1 MTRYTRKKKGGRLLG
16 QGQYGC
22 AFEPALKCKGE
33 STIRPGISKLLPY
46 KEDAYKEINTSEKI
60 LKIDPSRKY
69 FITSSGNCHHDGIS
83 INRSLNKSKRNC
95 KHNPKNKFTSQMY
108 LVFYPMGGE
117 GIDKIIIRPDKYGSF
132 IRGFRNLIEGL
143 KILHGANMFHADIK
157 PDNILSKFENNE
169 YNLRFIDFGLTVTDT
184 TLLTYDSYIINV
196 LSSHEYD
203 NYHPYYPID
212 IILMS
217 RNTRYNNNFIRN
229 WYNMVNQYGISPQ
242 SSYFDKN
249 YNPIININKLNDQY
263 SNNVKFYNDTSRAVK
278 SIDIAALG
286 ISISEVYSRI
296 TGHYSRLD
304 VNGNETISIK
314 IPGYNYKVFIMELTV
329 KHFKGQQ
336 DILNWHLEVAKN
348 VSMNMFYLIR
358 KMINYNGAERVTA
371 SEALTIF
378 DKFINNIDYYFSIS
392 SLTKRALNMI
402 NINVDDTAN
411 YSAQSTQ
418 LTPPQPTYLPPPP
431 PFQALKTQQTQPPQ
445 PTYLP
450 PPPPPFQALKTQQTQ
465 PPQPTYLPP
474 PPPPFQALK
483 TQQTQPT
490 LRPLATI
497 NKLFQKPQQIQKT
510 QQTQQTQQP
519 LYKRHPE
526 PFEVFKFNGSKI
538 PLQTIQPLVPN
549 RPPLKNKSQNFY
561 QKSLLASNKT
571 KKKINATFNPYK
583 NIVNGK

>member
-1 MTRYTRKKKGGRLLG
+1 
-16 QGQYGC
+16 
-22 AFEPALKCKGE
+22 
-33 STIRPGISKLLPY
+33 
-46 KEDAYKEINTSEKI
+46 
-60 LKIDPSRKY
+60 
-69 FITSSGNCHHDGIS
+69 
-83 INRSLNKSKRNC
+83 
-95 KHNPKNKFTSQMY
+95 MY

-450 PPPPPFQALKTQQTQ
+450 PPFQALKTQQTQ
-465 PPQPTYLPP
+465 PPQ

-497 NKLFQKPQQIQKT
+497 NKLFQKPQQIQQI

-526 PFEVFKFNGSKI
+526 PFEVFKFNGSRI

-571 KKKINATFNPYK
+571 KKKINASFNPYK
-583 NIVNGK
+583 NIINGK